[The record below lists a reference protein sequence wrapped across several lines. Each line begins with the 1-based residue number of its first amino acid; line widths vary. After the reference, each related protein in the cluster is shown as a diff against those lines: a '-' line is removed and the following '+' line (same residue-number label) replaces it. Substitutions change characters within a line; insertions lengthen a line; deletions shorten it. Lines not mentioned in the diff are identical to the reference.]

1 MPIDLVA
8 ARTFIHTHG
17 RLLDR
22 HVFCAVFDGGDHAAV
37 IRALAAYQNADG
49 GFGHGLEPDKRCPSS
64 QPLDVEVA
72 FEYLATVGAT
82 PPDEFLRAFDFLAGL
97 ADERGWVPVLLPTIA
112 GFPRAAHW
120 AASDEYPPDVN
131 PTAAIAGHAHALG
144 VRHPWIDLVTESMFA
159 ELEHGALPSDAH
171 SLLCITRFL
180 EHAPDPARTAS
191 IAERVAA
198 TVPHSD
204 FFRAR
209 ADADGY
215 GLDPLD
221 FAPRPT
227 SMANAWFDAESIAAH
242 LDALERRQA
251 PDGGWP
257 IAWEPPGPASTSEWR
272 AIRTLGALRALWAHG
287 RIATG

>member
-1 MPIDLVA
+1 MPIDPDA

-22 HVFCAVFDGGDHAAV
+22 HVFTAAFDDGDPAAV
-37 IRALAAYQNADG
+37 IRALAAYQNPDG

-72 FEYLATVGAT
+72 FEYLVTIGAT
-82 PPDEFLRAFDFLAGL
+82 PPAEFLRAFDFLAGI

-112 GFPRAAHW
+112 GYPRAAHW

-131 PTAAIAGHAHALG
+131 PTAAIVGHAHALG
-144 VRHPWIDLVTESMFA
+144 VCHPWVDLATESTFT
-159 ELEHGALPSDAH
+159 ELERGTLPADAH
-171 SLLCITRFL
+171 SLLCITRLL
-180 EHAPDPARTAS
+180 EHAPDPERAAP

-198 TVPHSD
+198 AVPQSD
-204 FFRAR
+204 FFRAQ
-209 ADADGY
+209 AAAGGY

-227 SMANAWFDAESIAAH
+227 SMASAWFDAASIQEH
-242 LDALERRQA
+242 LDALERRQLT
-251 PDGGWP
+251 DGGWP
-257 IAWEPPGPASTSEWR
+257 IEWEPPGPASTCEWR
-272 AIRTLGALRALWAHG
+272 AMRTLDALRTLRAHG
-287 RIATG
+287 RITPA

>member
-1 MPIDLVA
+1 MPIDLDA

-22 HVFCAVFDGGDHAAV
+22 HVFATVFDRGDAAAV

-72 FEYLATVGAT
+72 FEYLVTVGAT
-82 PPDEFLRAFDFLAGL
+82 PPAEFLRALDFLAGV

-112 GFPRAAHW
+112 GHPRAAHW

-131 PTAAIAGHAHALG
+131 PTAAIVGHACALD
-144 VRHPWIDLVTESMFA
+144 VRHPWVDLATESMFS
-159 ELEHGALPSDAH
+159 ELERGALPTDAH
-171 SLLCITRFL
+171 SLLCITRLL
-180 EHAPDPARTAS
+180 EHAPDPERAAP

-198 TVPHSD
+198 AVPHSD

-227 SMANAWFDAESIAAH
+227 SMAKAWFEPESIGEH
-242 LDALERRQA
+242 LDALERRQG

-272 AIRTLGALRALWAHG
+272 AIRTLGALHTLRAHG
-287 RIATG
+287 RITTA